1 MGEGKAKT
9 SAGKINQKHLWSPQ
23 SRGVGSLKD
32 WELVIG
38 LQDASPAP
46 LPHHHISK
54 GLFTEVSF
62 TNDIMSGYKQKLQ
75 DTVKGKKTQ
84 FENTEQ
90 AESDMVGIPDQEL
103 KKKQTLTNL

>member
-1 MGEGKAKT
+1 M
-9 SAGKINQKHLWSPQ
+9 
-23 SRGVGSLKD
+23 
-32 WELVIG
+32 G
-38 LQDASPAP
+38 LQDASPAA

-62 TNDIMSGYKQKLQ
+62 TNDIMSGYKQRLQ

-84 FENTEQ
+84 FQNTEQ

-103 KKKQTLTNL
+103 KNKQTMINLLSA

>member
-1 MGEGKAKT
+1 MKSTVKRCRLTERD
-9 SAGKINQKHLWSPQ
+9 L
-23 SRGVGSLKD
+23 L
-32 WELVIG
+32 IG

-62 TNDIMSGYKQKLQ
+62 TNDIMSGHKHKLQ

-103 KKKQTLTNL
+103 KKQTNNYD